1 MAEIIDYGST
11 SVLTDLLK
19 KQNALLA
26 QILDC
31 LKNQTELLE
40 EIASNT
46 Q

>member
-1 MAEIIDYGST
+1 MPEIIDYSN
-11 SVLTDLLK
+11 SAVLVELLK

-31 LKNQTELLE
+31 LRNQTTLLE